1 MADAVRIDPG
11 SCTLSGLPLTMPS
24 LSGEASALF
33 WALAWVAQGPRSVG
47 IRIWSDCLVALGQVN
62 GSFGIAG
69 ANSVAEHARSLL
81 QAVQVSGIAIEDIR
95 HVRSHQGH
103 PANECV
109 DSFAKWA
116 CKRNSV
122 PPAPEQLP
130 FAKAA
135 QTGQL
140 AWWWCV
146 IDSVRCP
153 DHWPLHVGTDFLDQD
168 RFADTCPPT
177 ELESCSWFGLP
188 AAGEHTAKGSSVA
201 FGLRLMSVNVQTL
214 ASTSAAS
221 EEASDQAFE
230 RCRRA
235 ELGPDSSQVHH
246 DLDWG
251 QSHVDHYPVRLDV
264 TFLEKF
270 IWPQSSKGNAVDRDA
285 MGTPEGCAVLRSIWD
300 SVPLPPWSANV
311 HRHWALI
318 EQYVRTSILKAFPA
332 RRGSCR
338 SSYFSTSTWMIRQRR
353 VWLRRQLLRLRQ
365 RIATVDCRAAWRA
378 WATGRGL
385 RVCLL
390 AESIRSA
397 FHGSSFRDTVAD
409 LRKTK
414 SELRASIRQDRKQR
428 IEQTA
433 SEASACPVAHVVSKL
448 RPLLGPPKRRC
459 RSRQGL
465 PLVLAESGEPAK
477 SQEEA
482 EQIWIRH
489 FSGLED
495 GHVISPVALAR
506 HYFDRQFARNLEA
519 LSTEH

>member
-1 MADAVRIDPG
+1 MSRQDIWWPSTFRSCHCGPSETWLTPNGLHGSRIDFIGIP
-11 SCTLSGLPLTMPS
+11 T
-24 LSGEASALF
+24 AWSA
-33 WALAWVAQGPRSVG
+33 
-47 IRIWSDCLVALGQVN
+47 
-62 GSFGIAG
+62 
-69 ANSVAEHARSLL
+69 
-81 QAVQVSGIAIEDIR
+81 
-95 HVRSHQGH
+95 
-103 PANECV
+103 
-109 DSFAKWA
+109 
-116 CKRNSV
+116 
-122 PPAPEQLP
+122 
-130 FAKAA
+130 
-135 QTGQL
+135 
-140 AWWWCV
+140 
-146 IDSVRCP
+146 
-153 DHWPLHVGTDFLDQD
+153 
-168 RFADTCPPT
+168 
-177 ELESCSWFGLP
+177 
-188 AAGEHTAKGSSVA
+188 
-201 FGLRLMSVNVQTL
+201 
-214 ASTSAAS
+214 
-221 EEASDQAFE
+221 
-230 RCRRA
+230 
-235 ELGPDSSQVHH
+235 GPDSSQVHH